1 MDFKDMKGQEYV
13 KRGLEVAVAGQ
24 HNVILIGP
32 KDAPIMDLIKRIAT
46 ITPLAAAKIKAY
58 SMKPCPCGN
67 FTHPKRECRC
77 SPIEIQRYIARVPK
91 DVTDKA
97 DIHLEVP
104 ALNVE
109 HLSEK
114 RCGETSEDIRNR
126 IASVS
131 PAKMNKACRNIDHIE
146 IDKEG
151 NELLKLAILEL
162 GISACAYDKI
172 IRVAYT
178 IARLDHKN
186 IVEAHHISEAISYRS
201 LDRNLWG

>member
-1 MDFKDMKGQEYV
+1 MDFSDINGQEHV
-13 KRGLEVAVAGQ
+13 KRGLEVAVAGG

-32 KDAPIMDLIKRIAT
+32 KDAPIADLIKCIAT
-46 ITPLAAAKIKAY
+46 IMPSAAVKIKAY

-67 FTHPKRECRC
+67 FTHPKKECRC
-77 SPIEIQRYIARVPK
+77 TPLKIQRYIVAVPK
-91 DVTDKA
+91 SVMDKA

-104 ALNVE
+104 VLNVE
-109 HLSEK
+109 HLTEK
-114 RCGETSEDIRNR
+114 RRGESSANIKER
-126 IASVS
+126 IVVVYSDRSGKVCS
-131 PAKMNKACRNIDHIE
+131 NTEQIT

-151 NELLKLAILEL
+151 EELLKLAILEL
-162 GISACAYDKI
+162 GISARAYDKI

-186 IVEAHHISEAISYRS
+186 IVEAHHLSEAISYRS